1 MPATSAKAIPTAAS
15 LSFPHIALRN
25 AADVHEMFRRLGYD
39 IAEPDPFEREE
50 LAQFEFDP
58 TDAASVQRV
67 YIVAKRDMHTVY
79 LIEVDDLRTAR
90 LRGLAWNVL
99 QRGTAL
105 LAVTKDY
112 REIVFVDPRFAGS
125 ATKSSVR
132 VNKLKLLVTDPPRSR
147 YA

>member
-1 MPATSAKAIPTAAS
+1 M
-15 LSFPHIALRN
+15 
-25 AADVHEMFRRLGYD
+25 
-39 IAEPDPFEREE
+39 
-50 LAQFEFDP
+50 AQFEFDP

-67 YIVAKRDMHTVY
+67 YIVAKRDTHTVY

-90 LRGLAWNVL
+90 LRELAWNVL

-105 LAVTKDY
+105 LTVTKDY
-112 REIVFVDPRFAGS
+112 REIVFVDPRFVGS
-125 ATKSSVR
+125 ATTSSVR